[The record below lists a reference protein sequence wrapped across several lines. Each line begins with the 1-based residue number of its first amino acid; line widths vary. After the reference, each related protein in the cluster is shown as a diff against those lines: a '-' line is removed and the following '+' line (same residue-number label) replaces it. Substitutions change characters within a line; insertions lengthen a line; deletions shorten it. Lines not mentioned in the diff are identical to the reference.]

1 MMKKFEN
8 SISLKSQIDLQLSMT
23 YMIMGTDRISK
34 SPLKRVYVIM
44 NGRSINC
51 GFMKNVQN
59 F

>member
-1 MMKKFEN
+1 MMWKFEN
-8 SISLKSQIDLQLSMT
+8 SISLKSQIDLQL

-34 SPLKRVYVIM
+34 SQLKSDYVIM
-44 NGRSINC
+44 NSRSINC